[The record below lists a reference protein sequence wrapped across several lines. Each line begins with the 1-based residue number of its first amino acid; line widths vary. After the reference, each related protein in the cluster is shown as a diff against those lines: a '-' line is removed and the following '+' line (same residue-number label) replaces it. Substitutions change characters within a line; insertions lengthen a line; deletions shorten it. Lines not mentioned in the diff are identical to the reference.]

1 MRLFLGRSASR
12 LISGSFILPTT
23 RSNGRQCQGRGEP
36 VWLSAPGIGPLTGS
50 LTAQFGAVAKAV
62 AERRY
67 IFGGLQR
74 LLLAFVAGAALV
86 PVSQAAAQA
95 ASDQAVR
102 QALQQGAEAMAA
114 GNFKAAVAAYAAV
127 TQGEPEFAEGYL
139 DLGLAQFQSGQLD
152 DARKSL
158 EKARQMKPSLRGANL
173 FLGIIAY
180 RRNQFKDAEQLLEKE
195 TRLDPRSAK
204 AYMWLGV
211 CRLAENDPQGAIAPL
226 DKAYSLDPKDIDILY
241 HRARAYMLVANAS
254 YDAMFRLNHDSER
267 VHQVLAEAYAQSYR
281 NQEAISEF
289 ELALKM
295 APHQPGLHEELGDQY
310 WVVGNLDKAEA
321 AYRDELAID
330 PNATTAM
337 YKLGSLLVLNRS
349 ANEGIPLLL
358 DALRGDPTLIDA
370 HYYLGT
376 GLMATGDRQRAI
388 HEFQLAIAA
397 DPENDRAMLSYYKLA
412 RIYRALGETAEE
424 EAAMQNFLRMR
435 AATKDRQATHAAQ
448 IARDRSQLPVED
460 PELAAITGAAGK

>member
-1 MRLFLGRSASR
+1 MG
-12 LISGSFILPTT
+12 
-23 RSNGRQCQGRGEP
+23 
-36 VWLSAPGIGPLTGS
+36 
-50 LTAQFGAVAKAV
+50 KAV
-62 AERRY
+62 AERRS
-67 IFGGLQR
+67 IFGSSRLQR
-74 LLLAFVAGAALV
+74 RLVAFVAGVAVV
-86 PVSQAAAQA
+86 PAFQAAAQA
-95 ASDQAVR
+95 ASDQADQAVR
-102 QALQQGAEAMAA
+102 QALQQGTEAMAA
-114 GNFKAAVAAYAAV
+114 GNFKAAVAAYRVAIQSAP
-127 TQGEPEFAEGYL
+127 GFSEGYL
-139 DLGLAQFQSGQLD
+139 DLGLAQFQAGQLD

-158 EKARQMKPSLRGANL
+158 EKAQQLKPSLRGANL

-180 RRNQFKDAEQLLEKE
+180 RQNRFKYAEQLLEKE
-195 TRLDPRSAK
+195 TRLDPHSAK

-211 CRLAENDPQGAIAPL
+211 CRLAENDAQGAIAPL

-241 HRARAYMLVANAS
+241 HRGRAYMLVANAS
-254 YDAMFRLNHDSER
+254 YDAMFKLNHDSER

-310 WVVGNLDKAEA
+310 WVVGDLDKAEA

-330 PNATTAM
+330 PNANTAM
-337 YKLGSLLVLNRS
+337 YKLGSLLVLNRNAS
-349 ANEGIPLLL
+349 EGIPLLL

-376 GLMATGDRQRAI
+376 GLMAAGDRQRAI

-412 RIYRALGETAEE
+412 RIYHALGEKTDE